1 MTITEGRL
9 ARFKKKQEHRKK
21 IFGTTYGVIVTLFII
36 ASLSMVVSITYL
48 YRSTKKWESSQSHIQ
63 MANIDPEYVTDYPT
77 VDAKAFVEMSEKV
90 NAALKSVEENNQR
103 PDNGD
108 DIVKE
113 STSFIQKHHLEN
125 SALQSSTER
134 LTTYLTYFD
143 VMNTAYTR
151 PNTTKLKEIYSKLSD
166 YVIESDRSLDKAM
179 IDTLNNIINKYDAMN
194 SFIANILPKYGEVK
208 DDKYV
213 IPSTVSEL
221 DSLSEEVEKLKE
233 FPAAASF
240 FTELQ
245 NQKDAIAKNNKVHAA
260 NLNYLEFKALIKKL
274 DGLYVQR
281 STIKTY
287 EDVVKNGWKVDGKHK
302 NSDKVKEIVYNGIR
316 VEDTDWIRLDA
327 KPDIVFEE
335 PTKPNQGQN
344 QTQNQN
350 QNQHQTQ
357 NPNQAQTTTNAQ
369 TQPSSSEN
377 PAATTES
384 SESTRSRNER

>member
-9 ARFKKKQEHRKK
+9 ARFKKKQAHRKK
-21 IFGTTYGVIVTLFII
+21 IFGTTYGAVITLFII
-36 ASLSMVVSITYL
+36 ASLSMIVSITYL

-90 NAALKSVEENNQR
+90 NAALKSVEENKKR
-103 PDNGD
+103 PENGD

-113 STSFIQKHHLEN
+113 STAFIQKHHLEN

-134 LTTYLTYFD
+134 LTTYLEYFD
-143 VMNTAYTR
+143 VTNTAYTN

-166 YVIESDRSLDKAM
+166 YVIESDRSLDKEM
-179 IDTLNNIINKYDAMN
+179 IDALNNIINNYDAMN
-194 SFIANILPKYGEVK
+194 SFIVNVLPKYGEVK

-221 DSLSEEVEKLKE
+221 DSLSEEAEKLKM
-233 FPAAASF
+233 FPTATTF
-240 FTELQ
+240 LTELQ
-245 NQKDAIAKNNKVHAA
+245 TQKDSIMKNNKVHAA
-260 NLNYLEFKALIKKL
+260 NLNYLEFKALVKKL

-281 STIKTY
+281 ATIKTY

-335 PTKPNQGQN
+335 STKPNQGQN
-344 QTQNQN
+344 QQTQNQSQNQN
-350 QNQHQTQ
+350 QN
-357 NPNQAQTTTNAQ
+357 PNQTQTTTNAQ

-377 PAATTES
+377 PATTTES
-384 SESTRSRNER
+384 SETTRSRNER

>member
-9 ARFKKKQEHRKK
+9 ARFKKKQAHRKK
-21 IFGTTYGVIVTLFII
+21 IFGTTYGAVITLFII
-36 ASLSMVVSITYL
+36 ASLSMIVSITYL

-90 NAALKSVEENNQR
+90 NGALKSVEENKKQ
-103 PDNGD
+103 PANGD

-134 LTTYLTYFD
+134 LTTYLAYFD
-143 VMNTAYTR
+143 VINTAYTN
-151 PNTTKLKEIYSKLSD
+151 PNTTKLKETYSKLSN
-166 YVIESDRSLDKAM
+166 YVIENDRALDKSM
-179 IDTLNNIINKYDAMN
+179 IDTLNNIINNYDAMN
-194 SFIANILPKYGEVK
+194 SFIVNVLPKYGEVK

-213 IPSTVSEL
+213 IPATISEL
-221 DSLSEEVEKLKE
+221 NSLVEEIEKLKV
-233 FPAAASF
+233 FPTAASF
-240 FTELQ
+240 LTELQ
-245 NQKDAIAKNNKVHAA
+245 NQKDSIMKNNKIHTA
-260 NLNYLEFKALIKKL
+260 NLNYLEFKTLVKKL
-274 DGLYVQR
+274 DGLYIQR

-287 EDVVKNGWKVDGKHK
+287 DDVVKNGWNVDGKHK

-316 VEDTDWIRLDA
+316 VEETDWIRLDA

-335 PTKPNQGQN
+335 PTKPNQSQN
-344 QTQNQN
+344 QQTQNQN
-350 QNQHQTQ
+350 QNQ
-357 NPNQAQTTTNAQ
+357 NPNQTQTTTNAQ

-377 PAATTES
+377 PATTTES
-384 SESTRSRNER
+384 SETTRSRNER